1 MMTHNPA
8 PQSKPGNLLPSKGS
22 TGLLVMGI
30 GVLLVIFSLVAYFR
44 SSRSAGIQPPQ
55 LNQAMSDFELSN
67 LENTWV
73 NLSDYRGKVVLI
85 NTWATWCPPCRA
97 EMPDLNAF
105 YNQHKDQGYEVLAIN
120 AGEAPSLARDFAV
133 DYSLDFTVLVDP
145 DYRVMDALKINTYP
159 TSIIVDRSGIIR
171 DIRVGV
177 HTPETLAKAILPL
190 LEN

>member
-1 MMTHNPA
+1 MMTVNAA
-8 PQSKPGNLLPSKGS
+8 PQSKPGTIPPKKGS
-22 TGLLVMGI
+22 TGLIVMGV

-44 SSRSAGIQPPQ
+44 LSRSTGVQPPQ
-55 LNQAMSDFELSN
+55 LNQTMSDFELSN

-73 NLSDYRGKVVLI
+73 SLSDYRGKVVLI

-105 YNQHKDQGYEVLAIN
+105 YNQYKDQGYEVIAIN
-120 AGEAPSLARDFAV
+120 AGEAPSLARDFAI
-133 DYSLDFTVLVDP
+133 DFSLDFTVLVDP

-171 DIRVGV
+171 DIRIGV
-177 HTPETLAKAILPL
+177 HTPETLANAILPL
-190 LEN
+190 LED